1 MKVEFDDGFSFGKG
15 AFETIKVVKGN
26 PLFLREHLVRLKNSL
41 NFFGI
46 EKEIN
51 EEKIYDYIKNSE
63 EKDFALKLIVS
74 DENFILIGRKDSY
87 RDENKDFSLK
97 ISSVRRNS
105 TSKIIYHKS
114 LCYYENILEHRWA
127 VENGFDSALFLN
139 ERNEV
144 CETSF
149 ANIFF
154 VREDKIYTPEISS
167 GLLRGT
173 MRDFLLKNFE
183 IVEEII
189 NAKDL
194 ASFDECFIS
203 NSLMGVRNVKA
214 IDEIKFT
221 GRDKTRKIQEKLKI
235 YGF

>member
-1 MKVEFDDGFSFGKG
+1 MKIEFDDGFSFGKG
-15 AFETIKVVKGN
+15 AFETIKVVKGD
-26 PLFLREHLVRLKNSL
+26 PLFLREHLDRLKKSL
-41 NFFGI
+41 KFFGI
-46 EKEIN
+46 EKEIK
-51 EEKIYDYIKNSE
+51 EEKIYNYIKNSE

-74 DENFILIGRKDSY
+74 DENFILTSRKDSY
-87 RDENKDFSLK
+87 RDENKSFSLK
-97 ISSVRRNS
+97 ISPVRRNS

-114 LCYYENILEHRWA
+114 LCYYDNILEHRWA

-173 MRDFLLKNFE
+173 MRDFILENFE

>member
-1 MKVEFDDGFSFGKG
+1 MKIEFDDGFSFGKG
-15 AFETIKVVKGN
+15 AFETIKVVKGD
-26 PLFLREHLVRLKNSL
+26 PLFLREHLDRLKNSL

-51 EEKIYDYIKNSE
+51 EGKIYDYIKNSE
-63 EKDFALKLIVS
+63 EKDFALKLIIS
-74 DENFILIGRKDSY
+74 DENFILTSRKDSY
-87 RDENKDFSLK
+87 RDENKSFSLK
-97 ISSVRRNS
+97 ISPVRRNS

-127 VENGFDSALFLN
+127 VENDFDSALFLN

-173 MRDFLLKNFE
+173 MRDFLLENFE
-183 IVEEII
+183 ITEEKIY
-189 NAKDL
+189 AKDL

-203 NSLMGVRNVKA
+203 NSLMGVRNVTS
-214 IDEIKFT
+214 IDKVKFSC
-221 GRDKTRKIQEKLKI
+221 DNKTKLIQEKLKN

>member
-1 MKVEFDDGFSFGKG
+1 MKIEFDDGFSFGKG
-15 AFETIKVVKGN
+15 AFETIKVVKGD
-26 PLFLREHLVRLKNSL
+26 PLFLREHLNRLKNSL

-51 EEKIYDYIKNSE
+51 EEKIYDFIKNSE

-74 DENFILIGRKDSY
+74 DDNFILTSRKDNY
-87 RDENKDFSLK
+87 IDENKSFSLK
-97 ISSVRRNS
+97 ISHVRRNS

-114 LCYYENILEHRWA
+114 LCYFENIMEHSWA
-127 VENGFDSALFLN
+127 LDNGYDSALFIN
-139 ERNEV
+139 EREEV

-154 VREDKIYTPEISS
+154 VRDNKIFTPEISS
-167 GLLRGT
+167 GLLKGT

-194 ASFDECFIS
+194 ASFDESFIS
-203 NSLMGVRNVKA
+203 NSLMGVRNVTS
-214 IDEIKFT
+214 IDKIKFSC
-221 GRDKTRKIQEKLKI
+221 DNKTKLIQEKLKN

>member
-1 MKVEFDDGFSFGKG
+1 MKIEFDDGFSFGKG
-15 AFETIKVVKGN
+15 AFETIKVVNGK
-26 PLFLREHLVRLKNSL
+26 PLFLEKHLERLKNSL
-41 NFFGI
+41 KFFGI

-63 EKDFALKLIVS
+63 EKDFALKVIVS
-74 DENFILIGRKDSY
+74 DENFILTSRKDSY
-87 RDENKDFSLK
+87 RDENKGFSLK
-97 ISSVRRNS
+97 ISPVRRNS

-173 MRDFLLKNFE
+173 MRDFILKNFE
-183 IVEEII
+183 IVEEKI

-203 NSLMGVRNVKA
+203 NSLMGVRNVTS
-214 IDEIKFT
+214 IDEIKFF
-221 GRDKTRKIQEKLKI
+221 GVEKTKLIQEKLKN

>member
-1 MKVEFDDGFSFGKG
+1 M
-15 AFETIKVVKGN
+15 
-26 PLFLREHLVRLKNSL
+26 
-41 NFFGI
+41 
-46 EKEIN
+46 
-51 EEKIYDYIKNSE
+51 YDYIKNSE
-63 EKDFALKLIVS
+63 EKNFALKLIVS
-74 DENFILIGRKDSY
+74 DENFILTSRKDNY
-87 RDENKDFSLK
+87 RDENKSFRLK
-97 ISSVRRNS
+97 ISKVRRNS

-127 VENGFDSALFLN
+127 LESGYDSALFLN
-139 ERNEV
+139 ERYEA

-154 VREDKIYTPEISS
+154 VRDHKIFTPEISS

-173 MRDFLLKNFE
+173 MRDFLLENFE
-183 IVEEII
+183 ISEEKIY
-189 NAKDL
+189 AKDL
-194 ASFDECFIS
+194 ASFEECFIS

-221 GRDKTRKIQEKLKI
+221 GRDKTRDIQEKLKI

>member
-1 MKVEFDDGFSFGKG
+1 MKIEFDDGFSFGKG
-15 AFETIKVVKGN
+15 AFETIKVVKGD
-26 PLFLREHLVRLKNSL
+26 PLFLREHLNRLKNSL

-74 DENFILIGRKDSY
+74 DENFILTGRKDSY
-87 RDENKDFSLK
+87 RDENKGFRLK
-97 ISSVRRNS
+97 ISPVRRNS

-183 IVEEII
+183 IVEKII

>member
-1 MKVEFDDGFSFGKG
+1 MKIEFDDGFSFGKG
-15 AFETIKVVKGN
+15 AFETIKVVKGD
-26 PLFLREHLVRLKNSL
+26 PLFLREHLNRLKNSL

-51 EEKIYDYIKNSE
+51 EEKIYDFIKNSE

-74 DENFILIGRKDSY
+74 DDNFILTSRKDNY
-87 RDENKDFSLK
+87 IGDNKSFRLK
-97 ISSVRRNS
+97 TSKVRRNS

-154 VREDKIYTPEISS
+154 VRDNKIYTPEISS

-183 IVEEII
+183 IVEEKI

-194 ASFDECFIS
+194 ASFDESFIS
-203 NSLMGVRNVKA
+203 NSLMGVRNVTS
-214 IDEIKFT
+214 IDKIKFSC
-221 GRDKTRKIQEKLKI
+221 DNKTKLIQEKLKN

>member
-1 MKVEFDDGFSFGKG
+1 MKAEFDDGFSFGKG
-15 AFETIKVVKGN
+15 AFETIKVVKGD
-26 PLFLREHLVRLKNSL
+26 PLFLSEHLVRLKKSL
-41 NFFGI
+41 KFFGI
-46 EKEIN
+46 EREID

-63 EKDFALKLIVS
+63 EKNFALKLIVS
-74 DENFILIGRKDSY
+74 DENFILTSRKDNY
-87 RDENKDFSLK
+87 RDENKSFRLK
-97 ISSVRRNS
+97 ISKVRRNS

-194 ASFDECFIS
+194 ASFYECFIS
-203 NSLMGVRNVKA
+203 NSLMGVKNVTS
-214 IDEIKFT
+214 IDKIKFSC
-221 GRDKTRKIQEKLKI
+221 DNKTKLIQEKLKN